1 MKSWISNLVL
11 ASNIVGLCLA
21 EEPASP
27 STLVLPTL
35 GKEWQPVAA
44 FDSEPRTWPTDPA
57 TSPHAPETCVIPL
70 RGGVH
75 GLFRRHFDGPTK
87 RYSTRVYLS
96 TNKADFGFG
105 AKNAEALHLVA
116 DFPYS
121 VTKVLRHENKWY
133 AVKSDMGN
141 QAMTTLNWNVVT
153 VPIPAAPQDKPI
165 RVALYDDTGSSGQG
179 VPACLSQLSGQRD
192 VQVTKLNAR
201 GIQQGL
207 SGYHVVIFSG
217 GSGSGQANK
226 IGLAG
231 REQVRRFVEAG
242 GGYVGICAGAYLAC
256 DGFPWGLKILNAKTP
271 SPLWQRGRANLV
283 IESTEAGQALLN
295 LPNSTEV
302 IYNNGP
308 VLTPAKSQS
317 LPEFEALAVF
327 RTEVSKDPKHK
338 GLQVNTPAIARGRY
352 GRGKV
357 LVSSPHPEQTAGM
370 ERWISL
376 AVEATAP

>member
-1 MKSWISNLVL
+1 
-11 ASNIVGLCLA
+11 
-21 EEPASP
+21 
-27 STLVLPTL
+27 VLPTL

-44 FDSEPRTWPTDPA
+44 FDSEPRIWPTDPA
-57 TSPHAPETCVIPL
+57 TSPHAPEACVIPL

-75 GLFRRHFDGPTK
+75 GLFRRHFDDPTK

-96 TNKADFGFG
+96 TSKADFGFS

-121 VTKVLRHENKWY
+121 LTKVLRHENKWY
-133 AVKSDMGN
+133 VVKCDMGI

-165 RVALYDDTGSSGQG
+165 RVALYDDTGTTGQG

-192 VQVTKLNAR
+192 VQVTKLDAQA
-201 GIQQGL
+201 IQQGL

-295 LPNSTEV
+295 LPNSTVV

-308 VLTPAKSQS
+308 VLIPAKNQS
-317 LPEFEALAVF
+317 LPEFESLAVF

-352 GRGKV
+352 GRGKCN
-357 LVSSPHPEQTAGM
+357 SGSCC
-370 ERWISL
+370 RCSY
-376 AVEATAP
+376 